1 MIGWKGMSSFDEERN
16 VYKNKVGRQRDAIAN
31 LRELAE
37 QHTGLFDF
45 GMMKQLSV

>member
-1 MIGWKGMSSFDEERN
+1 MSSFDEERN

-45 GMMKQLSV
+45 GKIGRAHV